1 MRSCIVVI
9 VYCFFTFVKIYGRA
23 VDIGIISFRIDVLF
37 CFSPMNRFFAM
48 ILVFA
53 ACTFV
58 FPTAFAQTT
67 TTQTNPNLRL
77 NNLQLVAPEKLKTI
91 DATGIKENPKKDVE
105 EQKPVPLR
113 IPWETIAI
121 VVSICSG
128 LAAVMGFSVSS
139 HKKKRAISKYMEEID
154 ATFSEYKCKSKLCE
168 ADLYRLRDLLEER
181 LKKGK
186 IDESLYE
193 LLTKR
198 IDKYLREIQELPAG
212 S

>member
-1 MRSCIVVI
+1 
-9 VYCFFTFVKIYGRA
+9 
-23 VDIGIISFRIDVLF
+23 
-37 CFSPMNRFFAM
+37 MNRFFAM

-154 ATFSEYKCKSKLCE
+154 ATFSEYKWKSKRCE
-168 ADLYRLRDLLEER
+168 AELYRLRDLLEER